1 MSFAIWALIIGA
13 LLTTM
18 ALSGTSLRRLPIS
31 TAMLYLGAG
40 YCLGPA
46 GWDMLAPDPL
56 TNAAVLERVAE
67 GAVLVSLFAVGL
79 RLGLPLSNKGWRLS
93 IRLAVMSMCITVG
106 LIAAIAMLGFGMSLG
121 AAILLGAILAP
132 TDPVL
137 ASDVQVIGASDRD
150 RLRFCLTSEG
160 GVNDGAAFP
169 FVMLGLGLLG
179 LHDLGTG
186 GWYWLAIDVIWA
198 TVGGLLIGGLL
209 GTLIGRLVVYLR
221 IRHKESFGFDE
232 FLALGLVA
240 LAYGLAVLC
249 LASGFLAVFAA
260 GLALQRVNQRP
271 GKASNP
277 DLLEAGLQSQQG
289 KEALATHSDYAGAY
303 MMQEVQGFNAQ
314 LERIV
319 EMAIVL
325 VVGAMISPT
334 YLTVSAIWFALIL
347 FLVVRPLSVW
357 LGLLGAPVLN
367 EQRLLISWF
376 GIRGIGSIYYVMYA
390 INHGIPSALANEFAA
405 LTLTVVAAS
414 IMLHGISVTPLMNL
428 YGRHKAHK
436 QQP

>member
-1 MSFAIWALIIGA
+1 
-13 LLTTM
+13 
-18 ALSGTSLRRLPIS
+18 
-31 TAMLYLGAG
+31 
-40 YCLGPA
+40 
-46 GWDMLAPDPL
+46 MLAPDPL